1 MNRFLL
7 FVSSLFVLLY
17 LFTVCQAETPDI
29 MTFGIVPYF
38 SSAKLMELHKPLKEH
53 LANSLN
59 VTVSL
64 VSAPDFK
71 DAVRDGVFDT
81 KILLKLS
88 GEKIGEVRFG
98 TSLTSHLKSKK
109 RHFRKCGG
117 ASCLTPVPDR

>member
-81 KILLKLS
+81 KIL
-88 GEKIGEVRFG
+88 
-98 TSLTSHLKSKK
+98 HL
-109 RHFRKCGG
+109 
-117 ASCLTPVPDR
+117 